1 MDTSEALDRA
11 KLRFADG
18 DVSGAVSLLERC
30 VEADPAWPDPRIL
43 LAELYRRSGDLI
55 EAGRWGYLVDG
66 GAVREELSAFE
77 RALVRSGEDP
87 YDLAER
93 ALVSPLVVAAESEHA
108 ARMLAALPQKLME
121 AAHYELDGPDP
132 LDGEW
137 FAHEAIAA
145 PKPRR
150 GGVVG
155 FLRGIVAGIFVVG
168 GVVVGAAL
176 LIGGC
181 FLLVAALLGSG

>member
-18 DVSGAVSLLERC
+18 DVNGAVTLLERC

-55 EAGRWGYLVDG
+55 EAGRWGYLVEDG
-66 GAVREELSAFE
+66 AAVEELSAFE

-87 YDLAER
+87 FDLAER
-93 ALVSPLVVAAESEHA
+93 ALVSPLLVAAESEHA
-108 ARMLAALPQKLME
+108 ARMLAGLPQKLME
-121 AAHYELDGPDP
+121 AAHYELEEPDP

-137 FAHEAIAA
+137 FEHEAIEA
-145 PKPRR
+145 PKPKR
-150 GGVVG
+150 GGLVG
-155 FLRGIVAGIFVVG
+155 VLRAIVAGVFVVG
-168 GVVVGAAL
+168 GVVVGAA
-176 LIGGC
+176 IVVGAC
-181 FLLVAALLGSG
+181 FLAVAAMIGSG